1 MKLHLMLGLACL
13 LVGCSDT
20 VINLPSS
27 PSGTTVSRNGTDP
40 IIRVVEKK
48 VEMRVTGNALSARI
62 RHSNPV
68 DGLTQVITTLPYLV
82 TTRTSSSDLF
92 LSLEAT
98 PISYGTLNS
107 YPYLSVQIF
116 VDGMLFR
123 EATSNDFTSST
134 IAVSG
139 TWRQ

>member
-1 MKLHLMLGLACL
+1 MKQLIGLLAL
-13 LVGCSDT
+13 ALVGCSDT
-20 VINLPSS
+20 VINIPSS
-27 PSGTTVSRNGTDP
+27 PSGTTVPRGNDP
-40 IIRVVEKK
+40 VVRVTEKK

-123 EATSNDFTSST
+123 EATSNDFTAST